1 MKMFL
6 SFLVILFFMFQT
18 YAQDK
23 TVKTEQ
29 DSIQLTSADSSK
41 VKSLDGTI
49 KTLYNVISGDKGVE
63 RNWKLFKYLFK
74 PEAKLIATGKS
85 NDNIYKARYMSTDDY
100 IESAGPWLIKN
111 GFFEKEIHR
120 IVDTFGNMTH
130 VFSSYESFVS
140 QTETKPF
147 MRGINSIQLL
157 NDGERWWI
165 INVYWAQESQE
176 HLIPKKYLGKN

>member
-29 DSIQLTSADSSK
+29 DSIQLTITDSSK
-41 VKSLDGTI
+41 VKTLDGII
-49 KTLYNVISGDKGVE
+49 KTLYSVISGDKGIE

-74 PEAKLIATGKS
+74 PDAKLIASGKS
-85 NDNIYKARYMSTDDY
+85 NDNTYNVRYMSPDDY
-100 IESAGPWLIKN
+100 IESAGPWLLKN

-120 IVDTFGNMTH
+120 TVDTFGNMTH

-140 QTETKPF
+140 QTETNPF

-165 INVYWAQESQE
+165 INIYWAQES
-176 HLIPKKYLGKN
+176 